1 MSAAK
6 MEEHNMAKVDKSM
19 IIRDVMQL
27 DPGTARIMMG
37 YGLHCLGCPHATG
50 ETLEEAGAVHGIN
63 VDEMV
68 EKLNE
73 YLDGQT
79 A

>member
-1 MSAAK
+1 MQTV
-6 MEEHNMAKVDKSM
+6 NKSM
-19 IIRDVMQL
+19 IIRDVLQL

-37 YGLHCLGCPHATG
+37 YGLHCLGCPHATS
-50 ETLEEAGAVHGIN
+50 ESLEEAGGVHGVN

-73 YLDGQT
+73 YLAQQQG
-79 A
+79 

>member
-1 MSAAK
+1 MTT
-6 MEEHNMAKVDKSM
+6 VDKTM
-19 IIRDVMQL
+19 NIREVLQL

-37 YGLHCLGCPHATG
+37 YGLHCLGCPHATA
-50 ETLEEAGAVHGIN
+50 ESLEEAGMVHGIN

-73 YLDGQT
+73 YLSSK
-79 A
+79 